1 MQFSIR
7 DPISPGSEVSMQL
20 TDEELHI
27 GLQYTFTNGLPALR
41 EWIIG
46 LQERTH
52 GRHKGEGWTV
62 TIGAGSQDMI
72 FKVGS
77 YRAALMSGN

>member
-1 MQFSIR
+1 M
-7 DPISPGSEVSMQL
+7 
-20 TDEELHI
+20 LHI

-46 LQERTH
+46 LQERLH
-52 GRHKGEGWTV
+52 GRRKGEGWTV

-72 FKVGS
+72 FKVGP
-77 YRAALMSGN
+77 YRNTWTEMTV

>member
-1 MQFSIR
+1 MQFNIR
-7 DPISPGSEVSMQL
+7 DPGSSGGDVSMQL
-20 TDEELHI
+20 TDQELHI
-27 GLQYTFTNGLPALR
+27 GMQYTFTNGLPALR

-46 LQERTH
+46 LQEH
-52 GRHKGEGWTV
+52 FHSRHKGEGWTV

-77 YRAALMSGN
+77 YRTTHTNGD